1 MSDALYDISIIG
13 GGLAGLSLAIQCAD
27 NGYKTILFEKETY
40 PYHKVCGEYISNESH
55 PFLQSLGFSFDNYQ
69 LPAINQ
75 LLLSDGKGNE
85 FHFALPLGGFGISRY
100 TLDNDLYQLA
110 LNKGVTVLMDTKV
123 NDVQFENDLFYV
135 HAANNRIQSKVAA
148 GCFGKKSNLDVQW
161 KRPFA
166 TQKPNASDHYIGVK
180 YHIRLPHPPNEIALH
195 NFQDG
200 YCGMSKIE
208 EDKSCLCY
216 LTTAGNLRKSGNSI
230 KEMEQTILCKN
241 PKIKAIF
248 NSAHFLY
255 KDPLVISQ
263 INFSK
268 KNQVENHALMLG
280 DAAGLISPL
289 CGNGMSMALHSSK
302 IAFHQIQQFL
312 QGTISRVQM
321 EDNYTSFW
329 KKEFSKRLWVGRN
342 VQSLFGKNSTS
353 AIFLKAMNRL
363 PWMANKLIEATH
375 GKRF

>member
-1 MSDALYDISIIG
+1 MNDALYDISIIG
-13 GGLAGLSLAIQCAD
+13 GGLAGLALAIQCAD
-27 NGYKTILFEKETY
+27 NGYKAILFEKETY

-75 LLLSDGKGNE
+75 LLLTDVKGNE

-110 LNKGVTVLMDTKV
+110 LNKGVTVLTDTKV

-135 HAANNRIQSKVAA
+135 DAANNRIQSKVAA

-180 YHIRLPHPPNEIALH
+180 YHIRFPHPPNEIALH

-200 YCGMSKIE
+200 YGGMSKIE

-241 PKIKAIF
+241 PKLKAIF
-248 NSAHFLY
+248 NSANFLY

-302 IAFHQIQQFL
+302 IAFHQIQPFL
-312 QGTISRVQM
+312 QGNISRKQM

-342 VQSLFGKNSTS
+342 VQSLFGKSSTS
-353 AIFLKAMNRL
+353 AIFLKAMNHL
-363 PWMANKLIEATH
+363 PCMANKLIEATH